1 MMTTARPDFDSEL
14 EFRPAICKRHP
25 EDSEMLYCYDCSRA
39 FCAYCQRA
47 DDIRTSHREHNTI
60 RLKELLGVRKE
71 RIAQLRKQLKEFT
84 VKHDADLDDANKL
97 VLSKNRQIQA
107 LKDLIDQF
115 AQKLHQEVEEL
126 IETAKRFIQNKVLQM
141 WEKSPATTLQTAADK
156 TLSNILEV
164 RDSLVS
170 EISLTERDEL
180 SMAERSD
187 EMDALGDQLDSFLQ
201 SPVQLPDAASFDLV
215 ALRAQL
221 QASIAQLE
229 NEMSRSREA
238 FVRSI
243 DYCVFPTPDRVQ
255 LVEHQSLKAQ
265 NLVLPTDENKTPNI
279 NGVAYEENTNI
290 NYFTDLSNCS
300 NIRSLNLKTR
310 QISEVHNKYLAVLIV
325 TIKLFKI

>member
-1 MMTTARPDFDSEL
+1 MMTTARPDFDSEI

-25 EDSEMLYCYDCSRA
+25 EDSEEMWFCYDCSRV

-60 RLKELLGVRKE
+60 RLKELLTVRKE
-71 RIAQLRKQLKEFT
+71 RIAQLREQLCEFT
-84 VKHDADLDDANKL
+84 IKHDADLDDASKL
-97 VLSKNRQIQA
+97 VLEKNRQIQA

-126 IETAKRFIQNKVLQM
+126 KETAQRFIQNKVLQM
-141 WEKSPATTLQTAADK
+141 WETSPATTLQKAADE

-170 EISLTERDEL
+170 EISRAERDQL
-180 SMAERSD
+180 TMAERSD

-201 SPVQLPDAASFDLV
+201 SQVQQPNASSFDLV
-215 ALRAQL
+215 ELRAQM

-238 FVRSI
+238 FVRRI
-243 DYCVFPTPDRVQ
+243 DYCVFPSPDKVQ
-255 LVEHQSLKAQ
+255 LVEHQTLKAQ
-265 NLVLPTDENKTPNI
+265 SLVLPTDENKTPNI

-290 NYFTDLSNCS
+290 IYFTDLSNCS
-300 NIRSLNLKTR
+300 SIRSLNMKTR
-310 QISEVHNKYLAVLIV
+310 QISEVHNNLVG
-325 TIKLFKI
+325 F